1 MRNLFLIL
9 FWMYW
14 LLFIPQ
20 ELIWVRLR
28 LSITSFSLW
37 TNYYFLI
44 DAFYFINNAIVYKAF
59 LIKEKDGK
67 VVYEIFIVN
76 VVSMHLSA
84 TWQFPP
90 FQRPW
95 TRISL
100 GLMDWATVRGLAQM
114 GENPRSGG
122 EQEWSKVFG
131 HHVIHTRL
139 CFNSLL
145 THYMLLVSFY
155 TPCKNK
161 KFDAFRG
168 YRKGLV
174 AVNRLK

>member
-1 MRNLFLIL
+1 MANYNIGKTVFLLFNTSSFFSSSLKHAFTAFMRNLFLIL

-44 DAFYFINNAIVYKAF
+44 DAFYFVNNAIVYKAF
-59 LIKEKDGK
+59 LVKEKNGK

-122 EQEWSKVFG
+122 GTGVVKSVW
-131 HHVIHTRL
+131 
-139 CFNSLL
+139 
-145 THYMLLVSFY
+145 
-155 TPCKNK
+155 TPCYSYKTV
-161 KFDAFRG
+161 F
-168 YRKGLV
+168 
-174 AVNRLK
+174 